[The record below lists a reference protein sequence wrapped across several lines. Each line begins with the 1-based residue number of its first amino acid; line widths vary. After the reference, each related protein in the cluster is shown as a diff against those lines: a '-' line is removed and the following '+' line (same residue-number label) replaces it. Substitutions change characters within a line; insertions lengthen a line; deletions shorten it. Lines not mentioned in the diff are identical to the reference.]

1 MATKTFDIEINS
13 KHQLLDLNNDLVN
26 FDLNF
31 KVTAE
36 NETEFQGLVLSKDE
50 LDKYPD
56 LNDIEMKSAPGY
68 LKGNI
73 NANDNE
79 YQNYF
84 LILKKQD
91 GSVKANVELEIEEL
105 KSLEVENNTEVQK
118 HENKLLSFYHEYFYH
133 IVFALIMTLVLYY
146 AYSFISKKKN
156 IILDALPTTTDI
168 ATDVTSNVGLPTTTD
183 VTSNVGLPTT
193 TDVTSNV
200 GVPENIK
207 TYLKTIE

>member
-1 MATKTFDIEINS
+1 MTTKTFDIEINS

-31 KVTAE
+31 KVTSE
-36 NETEFQGLVLSKDE
+36 NNTEFQGLVLSKDE

-105 KSLEVENNTEVQK
+105 KSIEVENTTEVPK

-133 IVFALIMTLVLYY
+133 IVFGLIMALVVYY
-146 AYSFISKKKN
+146 AYSFTNKKN
-156 IILDALPTTTDI
+156 VDPLPKTTTDATSLPLPTT
-168 ATDVTSNVGLPTTTD
+168 DVP
-183 VTSNVGLPTT
+183 
-193 TDVTSNV
+193 SNV

-207 TYLKTIE
+207 TYLETIQ

>member
-1 MATKTFDIEINS
+1 MTTKTFDIEINS

-31 KVTAE
+31 KVTSE
-36 NETEFQGLVLSKDE
+36 NNTEFQGLVLSKDE

-105 KSLEVENNTEVQK
+105 KSIEVENTTEVPK

-133 IVFALIMTLVLYY
+133 IVFGLIMALVVYY
-146 AYSFISKKKN
+146 AYSFTNKKN
-156 IILDALPTTTDI
+156 VDPLPKTTTDATSLPLPTT
-168 ATDVTSNVGLPTTTD
+168 DVPS
-183 VTSNVGLPTT
+183 
-193 TDVTSNV
+193 SNV

-207 TYLKTIE
+207 TYLETIQ

>member
-1 MATKTFDIEINS
+1 MTTKTFDIEINS

-31 KVTAE
+31 KVTSE
-36 NETEFQGLVLSKDE
+36 NNTEFQGLVLSKDE

-105 KSLEVENNTEVQK
+105 KSIEVENTTEVPK

-133 IVFALIMTLVLYY
+133 IVFGLIMALVVYY
-146 AYSFISKKKN
+146 AYSFTNKKN
-156 IILDALPTTTDI
+156 VDPLLKTTTD
-168 ATDVTSNVGLPTTTD
+168 ATSLPLPTTTD
-183 VTSNVGLPTT
+183 VP
-193 TDVTSNV
+193 SNV

-207 TYLKTIE
+207 TYLETIQ

>member
-1 MATKTFDIEINS
+1 MTTKTFDIEINS

-31 KVTAE
+31 KVTSE

-73 NANDNE
+73 NANDNQ

-91 GSVKANVELEIEEL
+91 GSVKANVELKIEEL
-105 KSLEVENNTEVQK
+105 KSIEVENNTEVPK

-133 IVFALIMTLVLYY
+133 IVFGLIMTLVVYY
-146 AYSFISKKKN
+146 AYSFTSKKKN
-156 IILDALPTTTDI
+156 IIVDALPTTTI
-168 ATDVTSNVGLPTTTD
+168 DVQSKVDLPTTT
-183 VTSNVGLPTT
+183 PM
-193 TDVTSNV
+193 TDVPTKV

-207 TYLKTIE
+207 TYLETIQ

>member
-1 MATKTFDIEINS
+1 MTTKTFDIEINS

-50 LDKYPD
+50 LDKFPD

-168 ATDVTSNVGLPTTTD
+168 ATEVGLPTTTDIATEVGLPTTTD
-183 VTSNVGLPTT
+183 VP

-207 TYLKTIE
+207 TYLKTME